1 MAQPSAS
8 SNRPVVSDDH
18 LIGEGK
24 LVSIVNSKKDLNLT
38 NEQIDEYIKFIKQ
51 PLIDDGKNSTQ
62 VDSVIGVISFLRKTN
77 FGTRKSR
84 YFAKFEEYINFVVNL
99 MNFFKIRN
107 EPIFTNLKILKSI
120 TRTVS
125 KISRAYID
133 KYVEKLKENP
143 DKLKTKININQTNN
157 VNDRYK
163 KIEYRLLVSKYYNT
177 LEKLNADIKK
187 NLDSHKTNKEIY
199 GDLKKTL
206 EEVVITRN
214 DRMMEFIVEQLR
226 KFYDTNRKKQTLDF
240 KELKLSNSLKQKLM
254 ITNRGKK
261 AENLK
266 SLVNRYKP
274 SLMLNKNS
282 FLRMISKNA
291 QEYKN
296 SIYITANYSESQL
309 KNTNKKIEG
318 YVDQAFRG
326 IVDSDIRKL
335 KELKGAKRKEESEKL
350 KQFLDKVQT
359 LSSKTFSINYG
370 LNKIQSELMSGNKKN
385 ENNISQSYFNVY
397 KNRLN
402 KNIPVNL
409 NSNEVKSKFKNRK
422 DLYEK
427 LKTLSIVSKKGEG
440 KKELNIA
447 NKIVKNEINYFKKYG
462 KFKNNAQYIKQY
474 NISPEYLKK
483 IKEENMQNLNSNL
496 QEIKVKY
503 VKGLVNAREKYLEDV
518 VKEYLSYLR
527 NPRKEGGIKLKNI
540 DKNYK
545 NTVSEIN
552 KDYGSGFIKKFKPLV
567 SKYLREEE
575 ERTRRKI
582 RILRSRIRSRLL
594 RERSKRRTRKPKT
607 PQKK

>member
-552 KDYGSGFIKKFKPLV
+552 KGYGSRFIKKFKPLV

-582 RILRSRIRSRLL
+582 RILKSRIRSRLL